1 MLEIDIISHTFDFAD
16 AVNRIDQYCYKT
28 RIPPKVSE
36 KLQSVFE
43 ELCIQILMSVL
54 KDPAI
59 HVTSEY
65 DQPQEAAEMTVEYPG
80 NFRIE
85 KASKTLPYAV
95 LMARIDSLPFII
107 SLNLSWK
114 VIFCRAF
121 HLSTALLHS
130 LYRRL

>member
-1 MLEIDIISHTFDFAD
+1 VLEIDIISHTFDFAD

-59 HVTSEY
+59 YH
-65 DQPQEAAEMTVEYPG
+65 
-80 NFRIE
+80 
-85 KASKTLPYAV
+85 
-95 LMARIDSLPFII
+95 
-107 SLNLSWK
+107 
-114 VIFCRAF
+114 
-121 HLSTALLHS
+121 
-130 LYRRL
+130 

>member
-59 HVTSEY
+59 HVTIEY
-65 DQPQEAAEMTVEYPG
+65 DQPQKAAEMTVEYPG

-95 LMARIDSLPFII
+95 LMANSESVVQETLPDGSKSTVKVRI
-107 SLNLSWK
+107 K
-114 VIFCRAF
+114 
-121 HLSTALLHS
+121 
-130 LYRRL
+130 